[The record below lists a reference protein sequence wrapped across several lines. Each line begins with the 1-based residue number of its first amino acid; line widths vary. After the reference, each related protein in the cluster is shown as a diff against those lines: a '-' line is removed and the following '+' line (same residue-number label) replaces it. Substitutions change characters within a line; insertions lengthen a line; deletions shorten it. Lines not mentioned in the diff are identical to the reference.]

1 MFELTDLLILFLFG
15 CAGGVLAGLLGI
27 GGGLIYV
34 IAISY
39 YLQQQGLD
47 NVELVKFT
55 VSNSIFAVFFAG
67 LSGTIKQILRKN
79 FYFREVIVTAI
90 PGIAG
95 SLIVSYFI
103 VSYNWYTQAQ
113 YNSVIIIILGIL
125 AYRML
130 LPEHRKTL
138 YLDDLPAFY
147 FLTGGFFSGV
157 ISAFSGLGGGIILIP
172 VLSGMMRLNII
183 KAASIS
189 LGIMPLYTMAMA
201 IFYAFAYT
209 GPPMEFPWNLGY
221 LILPLA
227 IPLALGV
234 VIFAPIGV
242 KLAHRLSKPVL
253 KFIFG
258 ILILLVIGKMIYG
271 ILQ

>member
-39 YLQQQGLD
+39 YLQQYDL
-47 NVELVKFT
+47 NSIELVKFT

-79 FYFREVIVTAI
+79 FYFREVVVTAF
-90 PGIAG
+90 PGIVG
-95 SLIVSYFI
+95 SLIVSYII
-103 VSYNWYTQAQ
+103 VSFNWYTLAQ
-113 YNSVIIIILGIL
+113 YNTVIIIILAIL

-130 LPEHRKTL
+130 LPEHRKAL
-138 YLDDLPAFY
+138 YLDDLPPFY
-147 FLTGGFFSGV
+147 FMIGGFFSGA

-189 LGIMPLYTMAMA
+189 LGIMPLYTLAMA
-201 IFYAFAYT
+201 VFYAFAYS
-209 GPPMEFPWNLGY
+209 GPPLDFPLTFGY
-221 LILPLA
+221 LILPLSL
-227 IPLALGV
+227 PLAFGV

-242 KLAHRLSKPVL
+242 KLAHRLSKPAL
-253 KFIFG
+253 KLIFG
-258 ILILLVIGKMIYG
+258 ILILVVIVKMVYG